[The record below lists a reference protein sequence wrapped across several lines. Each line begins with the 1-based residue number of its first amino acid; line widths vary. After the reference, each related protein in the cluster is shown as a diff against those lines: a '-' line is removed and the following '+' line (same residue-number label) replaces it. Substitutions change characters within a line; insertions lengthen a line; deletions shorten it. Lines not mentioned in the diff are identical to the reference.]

1 MFQNY
6 SYKPKVKKNKAKPW
20 YKTPQSYSITEEAQG
35 DR

>member
-6 SYKPKVKKNKAKPW
+6 TYQKKVKKNKPW
-20 YKTPQSYSITEEAQG
+20 YKTPESYSVSEEAQG